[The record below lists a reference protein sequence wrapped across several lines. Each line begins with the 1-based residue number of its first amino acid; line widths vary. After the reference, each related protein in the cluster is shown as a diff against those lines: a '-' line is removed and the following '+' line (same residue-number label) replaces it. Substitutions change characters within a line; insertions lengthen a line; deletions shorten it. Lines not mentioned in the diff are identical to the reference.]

1 VHANCTLVRAVAVI
15 PMQSRGLCRRLK
27 CEHEDGGP
35 LMNDNAC
42 LAGTEV
48 RRPLHVSLLSAFDE
62 IAGTVLKTARAK
74 VHIPLQSYLDGRV
87 LIGDAY
93 VSRRGILLAIHDM
106 KEDLE
111 APPALQERTLAEVES
126 LKVQPAPELK
136 LYRDIATALLR
147 MEVVVRFQAVRN
159 GDTKH

>member
-1 VHANCTLVRAVAVI
+1 
-15 PMQSRGLCRRLK
+15 
-27 CEHEDGGP
+27 
-35 LMNDNAC
+35 
-42 LAGTEV
+42 
-48 RRPLHVSLLSAFDE
+48 
-62 IAGTVLKTARAK
+62 
-74 VHIPLQSYLDGRV
+74 
-87 LIGDAY
+87 
-93 VSRRGILLAIHDM
+93 M

>member
-1 VHANCTLVRAVAVI
+1 
-15 PMQSRGLCRRLK
+15 
-27 CEHEDGGP
+27 
-35 LMNDNAC
+35 MNDIAC
-42 LAGTEV
+42 LSGTEA
-48 RRPLHVSLLSAFDE
+48 RRPFHLSLLSAFDE
-62 IAGTVLKTARAK
+62 IAGTVLQTASAK

-87 LIGDAY
+87 RIGDAY
-93 VSRRGILLAIHDM
+93 VSRRAILLAIHDM

-111 APPALQERTLAEVES
+111 APAALQERTLAEVES

>member
-1 VHANCTLVRAVAVI
+1 
-15 PMQSRGLCRRLK
+15 
-27 CEHEDGGP
+27 
-35 LMNDNAC
+35 MNDNAC

-48 RRPLHVSLLSAFDE
+48 RRPFHVSLLSAFDE
-62 IAGTVLKTARAK
+62 IAGTVLQTASEK

-87 LIGDAY
+87 LVGDAY
-93 VSRRGILLAIHDM
+93 VSRRAILLAIHDM

-136 LYRDIATALLR
+136 LYRDIASALLR